1 MKQMIMKIIGKILLA
16 QISMG
21 LGGFIAIKLM
31 DAELME
37 VVISHITLTAGYL
50 YGFWNGVNN

>member
-1 MKQMIMKIIGKILLA
+1 MIMKIIGKILLA